1 MATQISLFDSMIV
14 DNFAG
19 GGGASTGI
27 ELATGRPVDIAINH
41 NESAIMMH
49 RRNHPYTRH
58 YQDDVWILDPRKLT
72 GGRPVHIA
80 WFSPDCKH
88 FSRAS
93 GGALKDRNIRGLAWV
108 AVKWA
113 GLVQPDIIIVENVPE
128 FLTWGPVRKGKP
140 VKSKAGQTFAQWK
153 KQLEDLGYVIEY
165 RELCAADYG
174 APTIRTRLVI
184 VARRDG
190 RPIVWPQPTH
200 GPRDSAAVKAGE
212 RKPWRAAAE
221 IIDFSLPTYSIFESK
236 EQIKEKYG
244 VKVQRPLRPNT
255 MKRISLGTD
264 KFVIREKNPF
274 IVNHKFDNK
283 PENVNNPLST
293 VTAVG
298 SHELINPV
306 VSPYGIEC
314 NHTGDGHISDLRNPT
329 RTVTAKCTA
338 GRADVKLAPFH
349 MHNNENARGTDI
361 REPVNTVTSAGGQ
374 MLVTPALIQYHGEQ
388 SENEV
393 RGQDLRDP
401 LMTVDASNRYG
412 LMAPILTQ
420 YFSNGMPHAV
430 SEPLNTITTKDREN
444 LAVAHISKF
453 YGGVVGSEAILPL
466 PTVTSVDHNALTVSH
481 LAHFKGKDKGQDC
494 REPLMTITARDG
506 QFAEIRT
513 MIVKWDGQTD
523 LGYWP
528 QVRELLNK
536 YTDWRI
542 YDDEVLLLWIRGAWY
557 FIRDIGL
564 RMLTPRELYNAMGF
578 PPDYIID
585 RDVTGKKIS
594 RADQVARCGN
604 AVCPPLAAAVVRA
617 NCPELCP
624 GEITTMKQLH
634 EYMTA

>member
-1 MATQISLFDSMIV
+1 MSAQISLFEPMIV

-27 ELATGRPVDIAINH
+27 EIATGRPVDIAINH
-41 NESAIMMH
+41 DKSAILMH
-49 RRNHPYTRH
+49 QRNHPYTRH
-58 YQDDVWILDPRKLT
+58 YQDDVWILDPVKLT
-72 GGRPVHIA
+72 EGRPVHIA

-200 GPRDSAAVKAGE
+200 AKRDSEAVRNGTL
-212 RKPWRAAAE
+212 KPWRAAAE
-221 IIDFSLPTYSIFESK
+221 VIDFSLPTYSIFESK
-236 EQIKEKYG
+236 DQIRERYG
-244 VKVQRPLRPNT
+244 VKVQRPLKDNT
-255 MKRISLGTD
+255 LRRIAKGTD
-264 KFVIREKNPF
+264 KFVIKAAEPF
-274 IVNHKFDNK
+274 IMCNNAANRPHSVNE
-283 PENVNNPLST
+283 PVPT
-293 VTAVG
+293 VTTGNRNYIVDAAF
-298 SHELINPV
+298 
-306 VSPYGIEC
+306 SPFEVEC
-314 NHTGDGHISDLRNPT
+314 NHSGGGHVADLREPQKT
-329 RTVTAKCTA
+329 ITEKYTA
-338 GRADVKLAPFH
+338 GIVSPFLA
-349 MHNNENARGTDI
+349 
-361 REPVNTVTSAGGQ
+361 
-374 MLVTPALIQYHGEQ
+374 QYHGEQ
-388 SENEV
+388 NSKET
-393 RGQDLRDP
+393 RGQAMRQP
-401 LMTVDASNRYG
+401 LMTVDGSNRYG
-412 LMAPILTQ
+412 LVAPLLTEYYGNGQ
-420 YFSNGMPHAV
+420 PLDARDPMHTVTVRDREGLTAVYVDKYFGGGYTGCGNGAD
-430 SEPLNTITTKDREN
+430 EPLTTITAEPRQS
-444 LAVAHISKF
+444 LIAAHISKF
-453 YGGVVGSEAILPL
+453 YGGVVGSDGEDPL
-466 PTVTSVDHNALTVSH
+466 PTVTAIDHNALTVSH
-481 LAHFKGKDKGQDC
+481 LAHFKGQDKGQTLQD
-494 REPLMTITARDG
+494 PMMTVTAYDG

-513 MIVKWDGQTD
+513 VIAKWDGQTD

-528 QVRELLNK
+528 QVRELLNRFAG
-536 YTDWRI
+536 YSLGS
-542 YDDEVLLLWIRGAWY
+542 DEVLLIRIGDGWY

-585 RDVTGKKIS
+585 RDIHGRPIS
-594 RADQVARCGN
+594 RKDQVARCGN
-604 AVCPPLAAAVVRA
+604 AVCPPLAAAVIRS

-624 GEITTMKQLH
+624 GEIRTMERLH
-634 EYMTA
+634 SIMTA